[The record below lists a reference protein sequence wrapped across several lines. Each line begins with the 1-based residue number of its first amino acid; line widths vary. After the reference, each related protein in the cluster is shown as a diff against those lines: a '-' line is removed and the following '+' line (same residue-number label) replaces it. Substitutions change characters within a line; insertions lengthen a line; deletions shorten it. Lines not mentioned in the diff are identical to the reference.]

1 MLALFR
7 ATAEAR
13 CEPVE
18 QHEGRHEKQ
27 GRTHQSITQQVE
39 QMIPRTDHRRIG
51 IEHDDG
57 DLDGSSKPRFECDLF
72 GRIELHEAV
81 DGSID
86 AHPDEVGFVIAQP
99 CRNGPPAS
107 PGNADGG
114 DDQRP
119 LEACCKHEAEVSEQL
134 TSAREV
140 DEVTL
145 HRNLPRWRLR

>member
-1 MLALFR
+1 MMMGNW
-7 ATAEAR
+7 TVPPN
-13 CEPVE
+13 PV
-18 QHEGRHEKQ
+18 
-27 GRTHQSITQQVE
+27 
-39 QMIPRTDHRRIG
+39 
-51 IEHDDG
+51 
-57 DLDGSSKPRFECDLF
+57 SSAILF

-86 AHPDEVGFVIAQP
+86 SHPDEVGFVIAQP
-99 CRNGPPAS
+99 CRNGPPAC

-119 LEACCKHEAEVSEQL
+119 LETRCKHEAEVSEQL

-145 HRNLPRWRLR
+145 HRNLPRQRLR